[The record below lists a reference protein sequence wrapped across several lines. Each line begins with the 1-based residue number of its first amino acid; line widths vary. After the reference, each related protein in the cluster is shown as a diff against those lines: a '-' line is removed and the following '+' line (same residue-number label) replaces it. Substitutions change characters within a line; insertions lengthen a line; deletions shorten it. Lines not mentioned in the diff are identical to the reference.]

1 MFAAII
7 DMRRRGFKSPE
18 AMRTK
23 RAIATH
29 CGPLPEIRLKGESV
43 VFYLDIELATD
54 TSRLVLRCDPDGNV
68 WASVD
73 EPADIIDPSI

>member
-18 AMRTK
+18 TMRTK
-23 RAIATH
+23 RALSTH
-29 CGPLPEIRLKGESV
+29 CGALPEIRLKGESV
-43 VFYLDIELATD
+43 VFYLAIDLGTD
-54 TSRLVLRCDPDGNV
+54 TPRLVVRCDPDGNV

-73 EPADIIDPSI
+73 ERADTVDPTI